1 MKTIKVKTPAKINLT
16 LEVMNTRPDGFHDI
30 QSIMQA
36 ISLCDYVTISA
47 EKSAIT
53 EITLS
58 GTSDVIPYNEKNL
71 AYKAAKL
78 LLDKINKPYKVHI
91 HIEKNIPIEAGLAG
105 GSANAAGVFYGL
117 NKITENKLTSEDL
130 VELCS
135 KIGSDISFCLF
146 GGTKLATSKGDELKK
161 LPTPKL
167 KLVLIKPKS
176 FGISA
181 KEAYQKYDL
190 LKDKSNK
197 NATFQMMMAINKNED
212 VSELMIN
219 DLERAID
226 ADYPKI
232 REIREYLLSIGCKAA
247 MMSGSGSTVFGIID
261 KDIEKPQYPY
271 SECFIAESIGHGV
284 RVD

>member
-1 MKTIKVKTPAKINLT
+1 METIKVKTPAKINLT

-47 EKSAIT
+47 EPSDTT

-78 LLDKINKPYKVHI
+78 LLDKANENYKVHI
-91 HIEKNIPIEAGLAG
+91 YIEKNIPIEAGLAG

-117 NKITENKLTSEDL
+117 NKLIKNKLTIEQIT
-130 VELCS
+130 ELCAQ
-135 KIGSDISFCLF
+135 IGSDISFCLF
-146 GGTKLATSKGDELKK
+146 GGTKLATSKGDDLKK
-161 LPTPKL
+161 LDTPEL

-190 LKDKSNK
+190 LEDKSNQ
-197 NATFQMMMAINKNED
+197 NATFHMMMAINKKQD
-212 VSELMIN
+212 VSNLMVN

-232 REIREYLLSIGCKAA
+232 GEIREYLLSIGCKAA

-261 KDIEKPQYPY
+261 KDIEVPSYPDA
-271 SECFIAESIGHGV
+271 ECFIAESVNHGV
-284 RVD
+284 RVV